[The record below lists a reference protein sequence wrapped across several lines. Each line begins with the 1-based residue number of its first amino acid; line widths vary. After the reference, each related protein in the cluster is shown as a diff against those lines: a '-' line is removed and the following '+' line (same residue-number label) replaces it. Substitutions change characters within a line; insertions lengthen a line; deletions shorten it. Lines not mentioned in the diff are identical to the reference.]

1 MADALDCDIEPVYY
15 LPVPLAK
22 RTGCGIL
29 SSRLIRR
36 HVINLIKG
44 YTANGDLVY
53 PFYCILPF
61 LENVLWVISIY
72 EDS

>member
-1 MADALDCDIEPVYY
+1 MADALASDFKPVYY

-22 RTGCGIL
+22 RTDCGIL

-36 HVINLIKG
+36 HVTNLIKG

-53 PFYCILPF
+53 LFYCILPF